1 MTVQPGGSTSVVGE
15 PDIELALMK
24 KESDSY
30 SETKT
35 NGKMNRD
42 FREELVSRHKH
53 ISSTLTELIG
63 GGGLSGRRIKLNF
76 SNVELDIEGRRILNA
91 VSGGANPGQVLS
103 IMGPSG
109 SGKTTL
115 LNSLAGRSKLAGGSI
130 YLNGKPQIRAM
141 RRYIAYVLQDE
152 VFFGTMTVKQ
162 ILYFAARIRLPES
175 MSENEKR
182 NRADMIMKLLGIE
195 KCANSIVGTLF
206 QRGISGGERK
216 RLNIAVQLIT
226 WPSLILLD
234 EPTSGL
240 DSSTSYDLVLTLKE
254 LAKRGCTVVMTIH
267 QPSSAVFQLF
277 DQLLVL
283 SEGNTL
289 YNGKAAQVVS
299 YFDQRGFKCPAT
311 YNPGDFVLELAK
323 SKTATKNLLRD
334 STSIGGTTTSSLR
347 VEELKERG
355 GSKLSPN
362 IAGGTTEEQW
372 NDLFPTNWCTQFTAL
387 FHRAWI
393 VKQSGTFDTL
403 QLTQVFL
410 VAVVASL
417 VWFRSPLKEDA
428 IEDKF
433 GEVFFIAIFWAFFPM
448 FTSVTTFPYERA
460 VLLRER
466 AQGSYRLSAYYIAK
480 VIAEMPLNWIS
491 PSMFIIIVYW
501 MTGLNDDPAVFFAFW
516 FLLILNVELTSG
528 LGMLVSAAQPDPKK
542 ALVIVSVLVLASMLL
557 GGFYVNPDNLPSW
570 LQWAQWLSFVR
581 YSFGAL
587 ATQVFNRDLE
597 FQCSDQSE
605 FSQCANGDTINGV
618 DVLNRRGIPFY
629 PVLYSLVTLGVA
641 VVSKVATYFVLF
653 YRYKPQIPS

>member
-1 MTVQPGGSTSVVGE
+1 MPDGQGIMLAQTEGSTSVVGE

-24 KESDSY
+24 KGTDSK
-30 SETKT
+30 SETAHTDAKT
-35 NGKMNRD
+35 NRD
-42 FREELVSRHKH
+42 FREELISRHRH
-53 ISSTLTELIG
+53 ISSTLTDLVG
-63 GGGLSGRRIKLNF
+63 DGGLTGRRIKLNF

-91 VSGGANPGQVLS
+91 VSGEANPGQVLS

-115 LNSLAGRSKLAGGSI
+115 LNSLAGRSKLAGGTI
-130 YLNGKPQIRAM
+130 YLNGKTQIRAM

-175 MSENEKR
+175 MSENQKL
-182 NRADMIMKLLGIE
+182 NRADKIMKLLGIE
-195 KCANSIVGTLF
+195 KCADSIVGTMF

-299 YFDQRGFKCPAT
+299 YFDKRGFKCPPT

-323 SKTATKNLLRD
+323 SKTATNTLLRD
-334 STSIGGTTTSSLR
+334 SPSTGSSLKMN
-347 VEELKERG
+347 ELKEK
-355 GSKLSPN
+355 GSNLR
-362 IAGGTTEEQW
+362 GTTEENW
-372 NDLFPTNWCTQFTAL
+372 NDSFPTSWWTQFTAL

-417 VWFRSPLKEDA
+417 VWFRSPLKESA
-428 IEDKF
+428 IEDRF

-448 FTSVTTFPYERA
+448 FTSVTTFPSERA

-480 VIAEMPLNWIS
+480 VTAEMPLNWIS
-491 PSMFIIIVYW
+491 PSMFIVMTYW

-528 LGMLVSAAQPDPKK
+528 LGMLVSAAQPNPKK

-587 ATQVFNRDLE
+587 ATQIFNRDLE

-605 FSQCANGDTINGV
+605 FSQCTNGDTINGV
-618 DVLNRRGIPFY
+618 DVLNQRGIPFY
-629 PVLYSLVTLGVA
+629 PVLYSLVTFGVA
-641 VVSKVATYFVLF
+641 LVSKIATYFVLF
-653 YRYKPQIPS
+653 YRYKPKTP